1 MKTYTVTQHI
11 TLLVVLMLTLKG
23 AAGVIG
29 NGVAAVVV
37 AKWTGDLDTEILQK
51 QLAAGPSPLQ

>member
-1 MKTYTVTQHI
+1 MTVTQHI

-51 QLAAGPSPLQ
+51 QLAAGPSALK